1 MRHIILKLPFIILL
15 LASINCEAQT
25 QSAIDTTAAVTI
37 GGIKQFIAIKGA
49 NRANPLLLYITGG
62 PGESSIGQSGAYTR
76 ELKKHFVLVE
86 WDQRGCGETQKL
98 NASPEPITLA
108 VCQNDAAQLTDYL
121 LAHFHR
127 EKLFV
132 MGWSWGTVP
141 GFYLAQH
148 YPQKLYAYFAVS
160 PVVNQL
166 ESERISLAEMKA
178 KAQMTHNQT
187 ALTELAK
194 VNIPF
199 ENINEV
205 FYARKWLFIF
215 NGAPIN
221 DKTLR
226 AYFFAP
232 GRSWV
237 ISLFNEASAHNLTL
251 ELPAVQCPVYFFIGK
266 NDNQTYHTIGESYF
280 NQLQAPKKQLF
291 LFQSSGHA
299 VPLQEPALFQKDMIG
314 TIEEALGREN

>member
-1 MRHIILKLPFIILL
+1 MRHITLNIPFIILL
-15 LASINCEAQT
+15 LASITCAAHT
-25 QSAIDTTAAVTI
+25 QPGIDTTAAVAI
-37 GGIKQFIAIKGA
+37 GGIKQFITIKGT

-62 PGESSIGQSGAYTR
+62 PGESSIGQSDTYTG
-76 ELKKHFVLVE
+76 ELRKHFVLVE

-98 NASPEPITLA
+98 NASPAPITLA
-108 VCQNDAAQLTDYL
+108 VCQNDAAQLVDYL

-127 EKLFV
+127 QKLFV

-160 PVVNQL
+160 PVVNQQ

-178 KAQMTHNQT
+178 KAQKTHNQT

-194 VNIPF
+194 VKIPF
-199 ENINEV
+199 ENMNEV
-205 FYARKWLFIF
+205 FYARKWLFTF
-215 NGAPIN
+215 NGAPIP

-232 GRSWV
+232 GSSW
-237 ISLFNEASAHNLTL
+237 IIRLFNEASAHNLTR

-266 NDNQTYHTIGESYF
+266 NDNQTYHTIGEAYF
-280 NQLQAPKKQLF
+280 KQLRAPKKQLF
-291 LFQSSGHA
+291 LFQNSGHA

-314 TIEEALGREN
+314 TIPAALGSEH